1 MTTTLSPAHTTLL
14 DTVPVGASNVVTSD
28 VDYELDGTALQGYL
42 ARDESADSAD
52 ASDRNRPGVLV
63 VHDWTGV
70 GEYVKVRCQM
80 LARLGY
86 VAFAPDIYGR
96 DVRPQ
101 GDEAAQVAGQYY
113 GNPTLMRARAQAG
126 LDQLLSA
133 PLVDAGRV
141 AAIGY
146 CFGGSVALA
155 LAASG
160 ADIAGAVSFHGALS
174 PVSAED
180 AAQIK
185 ARIVVLTGAA
195 DPVVPD
201 DKVLAFENSL
211 RVAPDVDWQL
221 TSYSGAMHAFTLP
234 EAAAPDHG
242 ADYQPAA
249 ERRSWVAMRNFFDE
263 IFAA

>member
-1 MTTTLSPAHTTLL
+1 MTTTLSPAHASLL
-14 DTVPVGASNVVTSD
+14 DTVPVGASQVITSD

-42 ARDESADSAD
+42 AYDD
-52 ASDRNRPGVLV
+52 AAGQQRPGVLV

-70 GEYVKVRCQM
+70 GEYVEVRCQM

-101 GDEAAQVAGQYY
+101 GGEAAQVAGQYY
-113 GNPTLMRARAQAG
+113 GNPPLMRARARAG
-126 LDQLLSA
+126 LDQLLSQ
-133 PLVDAGRV
+133 PLVDPGRV

-155 LAASG
+155 LTASG
-160 ADIAGAVSFHGALS
+160 ADIAGVVSFHGALS
-174 PVSAED
+174 PVSADD
-180 AAQIK
+180 AAHIR
-185 ARIVVLTGAA
+185 ARILVLTGAA

-201 DKVLAFENSL
+201 EAVLAFQNSL
-211 RVAPDVDWQL
+211 RAAPAVDWQL

-242 ADYQPAA
+242 AAFQPAA
-249 ERRSWVAMRNFFDE
+249 ERRSWAAMRYFFDE
-263 IFAA
+263 IFAG